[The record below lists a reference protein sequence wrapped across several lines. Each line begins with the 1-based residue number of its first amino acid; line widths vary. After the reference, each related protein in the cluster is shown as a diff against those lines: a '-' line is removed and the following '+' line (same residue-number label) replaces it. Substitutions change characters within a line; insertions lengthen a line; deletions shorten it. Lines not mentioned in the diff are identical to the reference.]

1 LETEAPLAAVTL
13 YDSNSNLLPGN
24 ARGDAALVVLAE
36 RLAELD
42 LTDRAT
48 GLLRPLLARA
58 QGERRATLG
67 LRLAAL
73 RLGEGDATDAAK
85 LLAETAMPDAPAALA
100 LDRALLMARIEARRG
115 RAREAVASLRSFGA
129 PAAETIAEL
138 LTELQD
144 WTGAAAALA
153 TRRGAQPAANTPLP
167 EAEQRL
173 ALREAAL
180 LALAGHDAGLA
191 TLRQAMAG
199 RLPPGPLATAFQR
212 LVDTPL
218 QGLADLPRL
227 QGELQIFHRLPTKVE
242 AARQATRGTP

>member
-1 LETEAPLAAVTL
+1 MRHFVHEQLVYDDWVRPGPRDLSAITYALHAHDIPLGGHLAQRGGFDKAKIIFGESICPLDISDL
-13 YDSNSNLLPGN
+13 Y
-24 ARGDAALVVLAE
+24 
-36 RLAELD
+36 
-42 LTDRAT
+42 LT
-48 GLLRPLLARA
+48 
-58 QGERRATLG
+58 
-67 LRLAAL
+67 
-73 RLGEGDATDAAK
+73 
-85 LLAETAMPDAPAALA
+85 
-100 LDRALLMARIEARRG
+100 
-115 RAREAVASLRSFGA
+115 
-129 PAAETIAEL
+129 
-138 LTELQD
+138 
-144 WTGAAAALA
+144 